1 RPPTPNQTETATK
14 TATQDLQ
21 SHRRPHTGDH
31 GRGPH
36 GLLHPSPRR
45 RPARHPGGRHRRPP
59 QPGAPGLLPLRRGAV
74 QGAAAAPAA
83 AVRRDRRP
91 GRLQVPQG
99 DLHPRPHRP
108 RPLPPRPRPV
118 AAPATSASTGRSSA
132 APTAPSGRRAGQARS
147 LDRRGAGVGGRPG
160 PAAAEPDAGLHQAEP
175 DHVGRDVRD
184 VHVLLLVGD
193 RRRGQRVQGPQ
204 PGLRRQA
211 AAVRAQEKALRRR
224 ALGGQHH
231 RQPMPLLQEKEEP
244 REDDGEGAGGERE
257 DRRHPAGRVLVEEVR
272 PEAHQRIP
280 LPTVNFFLHISN
292 NSRINKSSPWVQ
304 GSDLVSCLG
313 FRGYYKCSTVR
324 GCPAR
329 KHVERAL
336 DDPAMLVVTYEGEH
350 RHSPGPM
357 PMQMAPSPMPM
368 PMGAPVAVASVSA
381 GNGHV

>member
-1 RPPTPNQTETATK
+1 MAV
-14 TATQDLQ
+14 DLMGCY
-21 SHRRPHTGDH
+21 T
-31 GRGPH
+31 
-36 GLLHPSPRR
+36 PRR
-45 RPARHPGGRHRRPP
+45 ADD
-59 QPGAPGLLPLRRGAV
+59 QLAIQEAATAGLRSLELLV
-74 QGAAAAPAA
+74 SSLSGAAPSKAPQQHQQQPFGEIADQ
-83 AVRRDRRP
+83 AVSKFRKVISILDRT
-91 GRLQVPQG
+91 G
-99 DLHPRPHRP
+99 H
-108 RPLPPRPRPV
+108 
-118 AAPATSASTGRSSA
+118 STGRSSA

-280 LPTVNFFLHISN
+280 LPTGLLQ
-292 NSRINKSSPWVQ
+292 VQ
-304 GSDLVSCLG
+304 HSARVPGAEARGARPGRPGDAGGDL
-313 FRGYYKCSTVR
+313 RG
-324 GCPAR
+324 
-329 KHVERAL
+329 RAPPL
-336 DDPAMLVVTYEGEH
+336 A
-350 RHSPGPM
+350 
-357 PMQMAPSPMPM
+357 
-368 PMGAPVAVASVSA
+368 GADADADGAVAYADADGRSRSRS
-381 GNGHV
+381 